1 MEESMES
8 QQYTP
13 VAKALH
19 WTMAIVI
26 ICAWAIGYYSS
37 TLRQFP
43 KLEHQTIMLH
53 KSIATVTIFL
63 LAARILWRLTHRP
76 PETTAHLSSLERRAA
91 IAGHLVLYVC
101 MIALPATGWL
111 WASVAGYPVPVAG
124 LFFLPPLMA
133 KAPELAP
140 IFRQIHFCFAYAI
153 ACLVVGHALMALKHH
168 FLDGNES
175 LRSMLPL
182 WVARRIGRGK
192 RAGRSLTM

>member
-1 MEESMES
+1 MET

-26 ICAWAIGYYSS
+26 ICAWAVGYYSS

-76 PETTAHLSSLERRAA
+76 PQTIDHLSALERRAA
-91 IAGHLVLYVC
+91 IAGHFILYVC

-111 WASVAGYPVPVAG
+111 WASAAGYPVPVAG
-124 LFFLPPLMA
+124 LFFLPPLMV
-133 KAPELAP
+133 KTPELAP
-140 IFRQIHFCFAYAI
+140 VFRQIHFCFAYAI
-153 ACLVVGHALMALKHH
+153 AFLVVGHALMALKHH
-168 FLDGNES
+168 FFDGNES
-175 LRSMLPL
+175 LRSMLPQ
-182 WVARRIGRGK
+182 WAARWIARGERKGRP
-192 RAGRSLTM
+192 LTM